1 MAFLLY
7 DRSFADKRIDWH
19 LLTNVLH
26 FKENDMIDTSIRMA
40 VPIERQKEING
51 FDSCLEEE
59 VYVA

>member
-26 FKENDMIDTSIRMA
+26 FKENDHD
-40 VPIERQKEING
+40 
-51 FDSCLEEE
+51 
-59 VYVA
+59 